1 MRLLTDCDPCDI
13 SITVNLSVR
22 NSWLILYL
30 HLFSSTVVE
39 ALIWISDVHDQQI
52 VGFRGFVLHQMKTR
66 EWIQNVY
73 IFYVYSAFSVQF
85 CSQNKRRLVLMR
97 TVPVPH
103 YEYSRWSFAVTVQS
117 DVVSW
122 SDCNLQHWS
131 RDPIMTAGNNS
142 WNTNTTIKAG
152 WNITVLHFML
162 QKMQV
167 TAWVISQNGSNCNV
181 IFKI

>member
-1 MRLLTDCDPCDI
+1 MRLLTDYDPCGI
-13 SITVNLSVR
+13 SISVNISER
-22 NSWLILYL
+22 NCCLIL
-30 HLFSSTVVE
+30 HLAPFSSTVVE

-52 VGFRGFVLHQMKTR
+52 VGSRGIVHQMKTR
-66 EWIQNVY
+66 EWIQKVC
-73 IFYVYSAFSVQF
+73 SVSGDKSFLKF

-103 YEYSRWSFAVTVQS
+103 YEYSRWCFAVTVQS

-152 WNITVLHFML
+152 WNVTVQHFTS
-162 QKMQV
+162 QKM
-167 TAWVISQNGSNCNV
+167 
-181 IFKI
+181 